1 MSIVGIANGLLESL
15 PITKLLTRTPVGKQ
29 IKQRIVAE
37 IGKRVVKQAVS
48 ESGTESLQQ
57 IVSNSV
63 AKSYDQDRALWD
75 QLPESAFFGGIMGGG
90 SSIVFDTA
98 DVMRGKTQP
107 TQQSKAEPQ
116 KTAVNQEADSET
128 MRLQKQFEAKLA
140 EANAREKEVRAT
152 APSEIDTANQP
163 ANAVKQALD
172 SETPVVGIMKP
183 ETAQFVQ
190 QGLSGL
196 STVEDILAGTT
207 DDIIARI
214 EQSKK
219 ILEQIAAQ
227 KDADDLAAA
236 TVTIKQDDENLMLA
250 IGDAAVKK
258 AQEAGIDLGEYQNPE
273 KCQTIGAR
281 SLSRLSKNQYQRE
294 EPIPRQNRSV
304 SLATR
309 LKIGEQVSFPTSS
322 KTMILTRA
330 FYAVD
335 RRGRSRDPKTKRKT
349 GWSDKR
355 KTYFDL
361 GRGSDQQ
368 RNRSPNFRQ
377 KNREGIYYRQAR

>member
-250 IGDAAVKK
+250 
-258 AQEAGIDLGEYQNPE
+258 
-273 KCQTIGAR
+273 
-281 SLSRLSKNQYQRE
+281 
-294 EPIPRQNRSV
+294 NR
-304 SLATR
+304 
-309 LKIGEQVSFPTSS
+309 
-322 KTMILTRA
+322 
-330 FYAVD
+330 
-335 RRGRSRDPKTKRKT
+335 RRRC
-349 GWSDKR
+349 
-355 KTYFDL
+355 
-361 GRGSDQQ
+361 
-368 RNRSPNFRQ
+368 
-377 KNREGIYYRQAR
+377 